1 MRASAAAL
9 FRTVLLAAPLAL
21 LVSPAAADELAAF
34 HAAVERANLQYR
46 AAMNALET
54 QGREETSAQVA
65 LLRQEWQRLA
75 ERFGAVRPTVFADDK
90 TYAGTFT
97 QVDASLVGAL
107 IVIDIGSREAARKAL
122 GPIGETLTRLSE
134 RSAPTE

>member
-1 MRASAAAL
+1 MRAFVAAL
-9 FRTVLLAAPLAL
+9 FRAVLLAASLAL
-21 LVSPAAADELAAF
+21 PVTPVAADELAAF
-34 HAAVERANLQYR
+34 HAAVERASVRYR

-75 ERFGAVRPTVFADDK
+75 ERFAAVRPTVFADDK